1 MKKTTLLFMVCAFLT
16 IASTTM
22 HAQDRF
28 LAYTAQSNV
37 LPKGTRE
44 MEIWYANKNGGQVYF
59 NGNYMRTGFKMGVG
73 KNIIAGYYL
82 NFASEAYLGNG
93 IDPLDKKTR
102 LYDSELTDKSD
113 FSFTAYGKIKLL
125 DPVANPIG
133 LAIETELTIG
143 SSERIFAPKLI
154 IDKRFGNNYVSFN
167 TWVAIHKQKVLETTN
182 TNPNNK
188 TAPTVTSFKEPQYEF
203 DLAYLRFLKSQNIAF
218 GFEMRTHS
226 ESTAKA
232 GLEHVV
238 LFGGPAVHFRG
249 DKWFLNLSAMPQL
262 GNLHTSWIAPDSQV
276 LDEHQKFELRTMLG
290 FIF

>member
-16 IASTTM
+16 LASTTI

-44 MEIWYANKNGGQVYF
+44 MEIWYANKNGGTVYF

-82 NFASEAYLGNG
+82 NFESEAYLGNE

-102 LYDSELTDKSD
+102 LYDAAITDKSN

-143 SSERIFAPKLI
+143 SSERIFSPKLI
-154 IDKRFGNNYVSFN
+154 LDKRFGNNYVSFN
-167 TWVAIHKQKVLETTN
+167 TWVAIHRQKVLETTN

-188 TAPTVTSFKEPQYEF
+188 TAPTITSFKEPQYEF
-203 DLAYLRFLKSQNIAF
+203 DLAYLRFLKSQNMAF

-232 GLEHVV
+232 GLEHIV

-262 GNLHTSWIAPDSQV
+262 GNLHKSWIAPDGQV